1 MRRKDREHRAPAR
14 AGGGLRRRCADHS
27 VTRRFKSL
35 SGPIILSALSFPFR
49 STNAITDPNA
59 GHESG
64 DQSAPVGSS
73 DKIIRG
79 HAGVTPRELRGV
91 PLSTVP
97 RHLLS
102 RQSRSRSSQAFAKDQ
117 VGGRSSS
124 GAKVKRWTLGKLAT
138 VYAWMSSAQS
148 FQDLRAVD

>member
-1 MRRKDREHRAPAR
+1 MLPQTTAQHGNLVVYQDP
-14 AGGGLRRRCADHS
+14 S
-27 VTRRFKSL
+27 F
-35 SGPIILSALSFPFR
+35 LSALSFPCR
-49 STNAITDPNA
+49 STNAITDPHA

-79 HAGVTPRELRGV
+79 HAGDSSRELRGV

-102 RQSRSRSSQAFAKDQ
+102 RQSRSRSSQAFEP
-117 VGGRSSS
+117 RT
-124 GAKVKRWTLGKLAT
+124 R
-138 VYAWMSSAQS
+138 
-148 FQDLRAVD
+148 